1 MPKYVKYLKE
11 IMSNKRK
18 LEDLARITLS
28 EECLAILQNK
38 LPPKLKDPGSFTILC
53 TIGSLSIDRALADLG
68 AGINLM
74 SYSMFRKLG
83 LGEPKPIRM
92 SIQLAEK
99 STRYPRGIIEDVLL
113 KVDKFIFPVDF
124 VILDMEENFEVPLIL
139 GRPFLATG
147 RALIDVEQ
155 GKLILRVQEEEVI
168 FETSYKS
175 PFADDFSCYKI
186 NKIDE
191 PDTKTLQN
199 LCSRESLEHGIA
211 SAKEI
216 AYGSGSI
223 NDQMACLMPITCH
236 SRGVGGATI
245 YIQGIGP
252 FTYTH
257 QFTSKEEPKLPV

>member
-38 LPPKLKDPGSFTILC
+38 LPQKLKDPGSFTIPC

-74 SYSMFRKLG
+74 PYSMFKRLG
-83 LGEPKPIRM
+83 LGEPRPTRM
-92 SIQLAEK
+92 SIQLADR
-99 STRYPRGIIEDVLL
+99 SVRHPRGIIKNVLV
-113 KVDKFIFPVDF
+113 KVDKFIFPTDF
-124 VILDMEENFEVPLIL
+124 VIIDMDENFEVPLIL

-155 GKLILRVQEEEVI
+155 RKLILRVQNEEIVLEMRQVKQA
-168 FETSYKS
+168 FPSYEEYSCLKVDATDKTIVNTPQNPS
-175 PFADDFSCYKI
+175 LKDLLADNIESRTRAKPTLDRVSEKAEQPVPTC
-186 NKIDE
+186 
-191 PDTKTLQN
+191 KTPKK
-199 LCSRESLEHGIA
+199 GIGGT
-211 SAKEI
+211 I
-216 AYGSGSI
+216 A
-223 NDQMACLMPITCH
+223 
-236 SRGVGGATI
+236 
-245 YIQGIGP
+245 YIQGLGL

-257 QFTSKEEPKLPV
+257 HFPFKE